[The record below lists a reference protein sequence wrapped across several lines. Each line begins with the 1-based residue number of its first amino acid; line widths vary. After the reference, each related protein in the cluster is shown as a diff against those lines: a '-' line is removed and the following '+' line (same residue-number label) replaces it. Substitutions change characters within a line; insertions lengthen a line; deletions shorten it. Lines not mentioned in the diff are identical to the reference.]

1 MPGWLYHYGIV
12 IGRVSGMG
20 TRKILKHGI
29 AVLTAAILLPVFVQ
43 RTAAQPQPAAPP
55 AYENIAPEA
64 QTGRVEKS
72 ANQTSHYMA
81 AAANPLA
88 AQAGAQIMAEGG
100 SAVDAAIATSLVLN
114 LVEPQSSGIGG
125 GGFMLVWDAAAK
137 RLRAFDGRETAP
149 AGVDRNLFYDAAG
162 KKKPFLDAVVG
173 GASVGV
179 PGLLRMFELV
189 HGEYGRLPWARLFDP
204 AIRMAERGFPI
215 SPRLHALLAQDR
227 RLRENAAARE
237 LFYQA
242 DGSPKPVGSLLV
254 NQPLAD
260 TLRRVAREGTLAFYA
275 GEIAADIVAAVRNA
289 SNPGAISMADLATY
303 RAVER
308 DPSCIA
314 YRVYRVCTMPPP
326 SSSIAMLQMLGM
338 LAQFDL
344 ARLQPDGAEA
354 IDIIAQASRLAYA
367 DRDFYIG
374 DPDHVRLPLAGL
386 LDKGYLRDRAALIRP
401 GQISPQ
407 PAAAGE
413 PPQKQGLIYGR
424 DTAIELPSTSHVS
437 IVDSQR
443 NAVSMTVTI
452 ENVFGSRQMVR
463 GFLLNNQLTDFSA
476 DAASNGQPVANRIEP
491 GKRPRSSMAPV
502 VAFNGDGSLRLVVGS
517 PGGSRIIGYV
527 MQTVIGVLDW
537 QMDIQQAVAQPHF
550 IDRNAGLELEADTPL
565 ATMADTM
572 RQLGHKVSV
581 GELGSG
587 LQGIEV
593 WPDKLVGGADPR
605 REGVAI
611 GR

>member
-1 MPGWLYHYGIV
+1 MDI
-12 IGRVSGMG
+12 R
-20 TRKILKHGI
+20 TAFKHGI
-29 AVLTAAILLPVFVQ
+29 AVLAAAILLPAFVQ
-43 RTAAQPQPAAPP
+43 RTSAQPQPAAPP
-55 AYENIAPEA
+55 AYESIAPEA
-64 QTGRVEKS
+64 QTGRAEKS
-72 ANQTSHYMA
+72 AVIADQHMVS
-81 AAANPLA
+81 AANPLA
-88 AQAGAQIMAEGG
+88 AEAGAQVMAEGG
-100 SAVDAAIATSLVLN
+100 SAVDAAIATALVLN

-137 RLRAFDGRETAP
+137 KLRAFDGREIAP

-189 HGEYGRLPWARLFDP
+189 HREYGRLPWARLFDP
-204 AIRMAERGFPI
+204 AIRMAEQGFAV
-215 SPRLHALLAQDR
+215 SPRLHALLARDS
-227 RLRENAAARE
+227 RLRDNAAARD

-242 DGSPKPVGSLLV
+242 DGSPKPIGSLLV
-254 NQPLAD
+254 NTALAD
-260 TLRRVAREGTLAFYA
+260 TLRRVAREGAGVFY
-275 GEIAADIVAAVRNA
+275 GGDIAADIVSAVRAVPNA
-289 SNPGAISMADLATY
+289 GALSLADLASY
-303 RAVER
+303 SAVER

-338 LAQFDL
+338 LAQYDL
-344 ARLQPDGAEA
+344 PKLQPAGPEA

-374 DPDHVRLPLAGL
+374 DPDHVRLPAGL
-386 LDKGYLRDRAALIRP
+386 LDRGYLRDRAGLIRP
-401 GQISPQ
+401 GQAAPQ
-407 PAAAGE
+407 PAAPGE
-413 PPQKQGLIYGR
+413 PPQREGRLYGR
-424 DTAIELPSTSHVS
+424 DTAPELPSTSHVS
-437 IVDSQR
+437 VVDAAR

-476 DAASNGQPVANRIEP
+476 DAVSNGRPVANRIEP
-491 GKRPRSSMAPV
+491 GKRPRSSMTPV
-502 VAFNGDGSLRLVVGS
+502 VAFNADGSLRLVVGS

-527 MQTVIGVLDW
+527 ARTVIGVLDW
-537 QMDIQQAVAQPHF
+537 EQDIQQAIAQPHF
-550 IDRNAGLELEADTPL
+550 LDRNTGLELEAGTPL
-565 ATMADTM
+565 AALADEM
-572 RQLGHKVSV
+572 RARGHKVSV

-587 LQGIEV
+587 LQGIEIRSGR
-593 WPDKLVGGADPR
+593 LIGGADPR